1 MPDKTLIKQDEIEV
15 QNLQVDIIESDNT
28 TDPIEI
34 NGNVTIG
41 TVQRVN

>member
-15 QNLQVDIIESDNT
+15 KNLQVDEIESDNT
-28 TDPIEI
+28 TEPIVI
-34 NGNVTIG
+34 DGNVTIG

>member
-15 QNLQVDIIESDNT
+15 QNLQVDEIESDNT
-28 TDPIEI
+28 TEPIVI
-34 NGNVTIG
+34 DGNVTIG